1 VLLHYQLLPT
11 DERFLALRPWEC
23 RWLYWLNHY
32 RNKVA
37 QAARVAQDG
46 KVDIEQVLAEDS
58 ILSDDDFDAEVARR
72 DAEDTAR
79 KLGMPLPEIPKP
91 ETIAE
96 DETIASFTAGAP
108 WMSPDLVRLKP
119 RNG

>member
-32 RNKVA
+32 RY
-37 QAARVAQDG
+37 RVAKAVQTTG
-46 KVDIEQVLAEDS
+46 SKVDVESVLAEES
-58 ILSDDDFDAEVARR
+58 ILSDEEFDAEVARR

-79 KLGMPLPEIPKP
+79 KLGIPIPVPKP
-91 ETIAE
+91 EEPEE
-96 DETIASFTAGAP
+96 DIASFTASAP
-108 WMSPDLVRLKP
+108 WMSPDFVPPSRK
-119 RNG
+119 